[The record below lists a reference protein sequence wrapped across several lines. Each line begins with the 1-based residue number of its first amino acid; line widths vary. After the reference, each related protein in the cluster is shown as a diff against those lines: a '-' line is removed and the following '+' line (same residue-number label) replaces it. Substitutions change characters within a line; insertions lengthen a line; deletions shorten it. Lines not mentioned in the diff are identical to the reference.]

1 MDGVL
6 PDNTPGCK
14 GCFNDLQGPYQEES
28 VVYTRLFEC
37 MEESGFRIAGPSRS
51 LYFNDP
57 NEVPEEKLMTEVQ
70 IPVEA
75 Q

>member
-1 MDGVL
+1 
-6 PDNTPGCK
+6 
-14 GCFNDLQGPYQEES
+14 
-28 VVYTRLFEC
+28 